1 MSGYTRVHWGKATA
15 EPGGGG
21 KAEGCADGARRDH
34 RQAGACRCH
43 PRVTCLSCLFTF
55 AWVVVALAQASLTL
69 AAGVQSSEP
78 NLPAATKEATK
89 TRTQLLNEL
98 SLRTAQVDLEHA
110 KEAYERYEAEHK
122 EAQVL
127 FQKGIMSR
135 KELDDAVSAYARA
148 AQALKQAE
156 ILLEKTKLNFLD
168 NATHI
173 TIMEAKKYY
182 DNEGRR
188 MLDLVLKNA
197 SNLRQAE
204 SSLILADP
212 NLQAGPRP
220 SPDRIRA
227 LLNIENII
235 VSIVNNAAS
244 IGKPYEE
251 IIPVLPYGQQK
262 KVTFELLTDVEQ
274 AGVKLQYLNQVVTD
288 TVYLEKESL
297 QETPRIIAS
306 SFALEG
312 QLGSAVSYPLDL
324 EMLVTSTRNFSVA
337 VTNLPPQIRCFFGE
351 GGSRITSVHF
361 SQEVSKHNVT
371 LSAAIPEKLDA
382 GMIDQRI
389 DFQAWL
395 TTPAE
400 LDQINKLKRQYEPNL
415 IPDQDLAAIAA
426 ARVDLTLIPR
436 GTGKLE
442 ILINNLYQ
450 EIKIKPNQAVDF
462 RADLRN
468 DGTLPL
474 FNVTPE
480 VTAQPLNWTAR
491 VDPNLIEK
499 LEPGE
504 KRQVIIHLV
513 PAPDAG
519 VGEYQAEFDARGRT
533 GSEVIE
539 ATAEKR
545 LTVRISAETNV
556 TAVAGLALGLVVLIT
571 GIVFV
576 GVRLSRR

>member
-1 MSGYTRVHWGKATA
+1 
-15 EPGGGG
+15 
-21 KAEGCADGARRDH
+21 
-34 RQAGACRCH
+34 
-43 PRVTCLSCLFTF
+43 
-55 AWVVVALAQASLTL
+55 VVVALAQVSRTL
-69 AAGVQSSEP
+69 AADVQSSEP
-78 NLPAATKEATK
+78 SPPVVTEEATK

-110 KEAYERYEAEHK
+110 KEAYERYTAEHK

-135 KELDDAVSAYARA
+135 RELDDAVSAYARA

-156 ILLEKTKLNFLD
+156 ILLEKTKLGFLD

-173 TIMEAKKYY
+173 TILEAKKYY

-188 MLDLVLKNA
+188 MLDLVLKNT

-204 SSLILADP
+204 SSLTLADP
-212 NLQAGPRP
+212 NLQVGLTWRN
-220 SPDRIRA
+220 PDQIQA

-235 VSIVNNAAS
+235 VSIVKDSAS
-244 IGKPYEE
+244 VGKPYEE
-251 IIPVLPYGQQK
+251 IIPVLPYGEQK

-274 AGVKLQYLNQVVTD
+274 AGVKLQYLTQVVAD

-297 QETPRIIAS
+297 QETPRIVAS

-324 EMLVTSTRNFSVA
+324 EMLVTSARNFSVA

-371 LSAAIPEKLDA
+371 LSASIPEKLDA
-382 GMIDQRI
+382 GMIDRRI

-415 IPDQDLAAIAA
+415 IPDRDLAALAA

-442 ILINNLYQ
+442 IVIDNLYQ
-450 EIKIKPNQAVDF
+450 PIKPNQAAAF

-468 DGTLPL
+468 DGTLLL

-480 VTAQPLNWTAR
+480 ITARPLNWTAR
-491 VDPNLIEK
+491 VDPNLVEK

-504 KRQVIIHLV
+504 KRPVMIHLI
-513 PAPDAG
+513 PATDAG
-519 VGEYQAEFDARGRT
+519 VGEYQAEFDARGQT

-539 ATAEKR
+539 AAEKR
-545 LTVRISAETNV
+545 LTVHIGAETNV
-556 TAVAGLALGLVVLIT
+556 MAIAGLVAGLIALIT